1 MTVKLPPFALASWAP
16 LAAAYRRYWPPPTP
30 ESESNSPGVYEP
42 PLLFPLTERADPM
55 DGVRLMI
62 EAHVP
67 VAQDRARA
75 EER

>member
-1 MTVKLPPFALASWAP
+1 M
-16 LAAAYRRYWPPPTP
+16 
-30 ESESNSPGVYEP
+30 YEP
-42 PLLFPLTERADPM
+42 PLLFPLTERADPT